1 MIYMLEKPSNFN
13 NKKYA
18 KFDGDIG
25 LFLFN
30 FKMCKKYIGELNIT
44 LRSPM
49 KHNTIAK
56 EFNVMPNDAGL
67 PVVSTK
73 LFHILQN
80 ILGEKVEFHKIKVV
94 SSDKVESDFYIMNIL
109 ATVDVIDEAKTKI
122 KKNNPYKKTIVNG
135 YEVVLRQNTK
145 VCLIARDKY
154 KTSHIYVDKQIMEIL
169 ETCSPKTVK
178 CRNIFGESK

>member
-1 MIYMLEKPSNFN
+1 MWETPTNFN
-13 NKKYA
+13 NKKIA
-18 KFDGDIG
+18 EFDEDSL

-30 FKMCKKYIGELNIT
+30 FKICKKYIAELNII

-49 KHNTIAK
+49 KHNTIIK
-56 EFNVMPNDAGL
+56 EFDVMENNALL
-67 PVVSTK
+67 PVVSKK
-73 LFHILQN
+73 LMEVLLPILR
-80 ILGEKVEFHKIKVV
+80 EKVEFHKIKVV

-122 KKNNPYKKTIVNG
+122 KKNNPFKKTFVYG
-135 YEVVLRQNTK
+135 YEVVLHEKIELDQ
-145 VCLIARDKY
+145 IARETNMKPY
-154 KTSHIYVDKQIMEIL
+154 IFVDKQIKEIL